1 MFDPLGLAVP
11 VTIRAKLLIQTL
23 WQKQLQWDEPLEPDL
38 CEQWQSIISDIKQLP
53 QFHVNRRYFTT
64 TYERN
69 SVQLHVFAD
78 ASTKAY
84 GAVAFLKFQQETS
97 FVMAKTRVAPL
108 KCPTLPRLE
117 LMAALT
123 ATHLAKFMIYS
134 CTIIPSSSCLTVK

>member
-53 QFHVNRRYFTT
+53 QFHVNWRYFTT

-78 ASTKAY
+78 ASTKVY
-84 GAVAFLKFQQETS
+84 GAVVFLKLQQETS
-97 FVMAKTRVAPL
+97 FAMAKTRVAPL
-108 KCPTLPRLE
+108 NQPYL
-117 LMAALT
+117 
-123 ATHLAKFMIYS
+123 
-134 CTIIPSSSCLTVK
+134 V